1 VVNVNDAPTLAG
13 VPAGSQSVST
23 GVAAA
28 LDDFTVAD
36 VDTANLTVT
45 LTATNG
51 SIGGLTGWT
60 VSGAGNNIYSKT
72 DSISNLNT
80 TIAAAQF
87 TATAAG
93 VASIG
98 ISVDDG
104 SAPTVTGLYHF
115 SASAPIPI
123 PIPIDIDIDS
133 DTDTVPDKLENL
145 TPRLGTGDTGDG
157 NGDGVPDASQ
167 RQVTSSPVPL
177 DANAA
182 QPQNWVTLVA
192 DSVRGRI
199 DIMDVGSA
207 NITQLAYLPVPGN
220 LPSDIHMPLGLIDFK
235 ADVGTLGVTESF
247 SLYVDASLGAN
258 GYWSQDS
265 AGTWVN
271 LASTPYGGTITQEGD
286 KLRFDF
292 VITDGGIF
300 DSDHQ
305 LNGVITASGATAYM
319 ELSIVAHG
327 PDLPTDG
334 FWF

>member
-1 VVNVNDAPTLAG
+1 M
-13 VPAGSQSVST
+13 
-23 GVAAA
+23 
-28 LDDFTVAD
+28 
-36 VDTANLTVT
+36 
-45 LTATNG
+45 
-51 SIGGLTGWT
+51 
-60 VSGAGNNIYSKT
+60 
-72 DSISNLNT
+72 
-80 TIAAAQF
+80 
-87 TATAAG
+87 
-93 VASIG
+93 
-98 ISVDDG
+98 
-104 SAPTVTGLYHF
+104 
-115 SASAPIPI
+115 
-123 PIPIDIDIDS
+123 
-133 DTDTVPDKLENL
+133 
-145 TPRLGTGDTGDG
+145 
-157 NGDGVPDASQ
+157 
-167 RQVTSSPVPL
+167 PL

-207 NITQLAYLPVPGN
+207 DITQLAYLPVPGN